1 MFVVPFFVL
10 ICSSSSIFQLQMMT
24 LMMIVTMMML
34 VTVILPVL
42 HLCLLGSMRPRDI
55 CATHRAETAARDEKT
70 DRDSSP
76 ESTGNHP
83 PASVRPHAAAAA
95 AAVRLIRIKQR

>member
-1 MFVVPFFVL
+1 M
-10 ICSSSSIFQLQMMT
+10 
-24 LMMIVTMMML
+24 MMIVTMMML

-42 HLCLLGSMRPRDI
+42 HLCLRGSMRPRDI
-55 CATHRAETAARDEKT
+55 CATHRAETAAAPRDEKT